1 MNTLP
6 IKSILAGGILLA
18 GIGSIF
24 ATVGVN
30 DNGYRTVVQWPN
42 GHTFV
47 QFEPGWY
54 VAAFGKTT
62 EWPNEMTY
70 EVQGDGF
77 QVRYQDGGKGTVDGT
92 MIVSLPDNEE
102 QMLEVHRTYRSVQ
115 GLQDKLLTPE
125 LRQALN
131 STAGLMTSEE
141 AYAVKR
147 NDYREYALD
156 QINYGLFQTE
166 LVRRTVTGLDGK
178 EERIEVPI
186 IKTDPN
192 SGAPMHNDPV
202 LSNYGLR
209 MASFQITDWKFAE
222 ATERQINNKRQA
234 EMAIIEAE
242 AKAQQAKAE
251 QQQVIAQGEK
261 AVEKVR
267 YEQLQAKEKAVIQAD
282 REREVATINANR
294 QVQVNQEALAAAQID
309 VETAKQERLAKQ
321 ERADGEAYAKQVV
334 LEADGALQQK
344 LSTLEKVNAV
354 WAAAFRDRKVPQYV
368 SGGAGESGVTSDSN
382 AQEFMELLT
391 IKAMKDLNTDLTVK

>member
-1 MNTLP
+1 MIP
-6 IKSILAGGILLA
+6 IKAIIGGGLVLGCLGLLA
-18 GIGSIF
+18 S
-24 ATVGVN
+24 TVGVN

-42 GHTFV
+42 GNTFV
-47 QFEPGWY
+47 QFDPGWY
-54 VAAFGKTT
+54 VAAMGKTT
-62 EWPNEMTY
+62 TWPNEMSY
-70 EVQGDGF
+70 EIDNNGF
-77 QVRYQDGGKGTVDGT
+77 QVRYMDGGKGTVDGT
-92 MIVSLPDNEE
+92 MIVSLPDNAE
-102 QMLEVHRTYRSVQ
+102 QMLEVHRVYRSVQ
-115 GLQDKLLTPE
+115 GLQDRLLTPE
-125 LRQALN
+125 LKQSLN
-131 STAGLMTSEE
+131 ATAGLMTSEE

-178 EERIEVPI
+178 EERKEVPV
-186 IKTDPN
+186 IKMSSETNQPL
-192 SGAPMHNDPV
+192 HNEPV
-202 LSNYGLR
+202 LSKYGLSV
-209 MASFQITDWKFAE
+209 ASFQITDWQFAPE
-222 ATERQINNKRQA
+222 TEQQINNKRKA

-267 YEQLQAKEKAVIQAD
+267 YEQLQAKEKAVITAE

-294 QVQVNQEALAAAQID
+294 QVQVNEEALAAAQID

-344 LSTLEKVNAV
+344 LQTVEKINAV
-354 WAAAFRDRKVPQYV
+354 WAQAFRDRKVPQYV
-368 SGGAGESGVTSDSN
+368 SGGAAESGVTSDSN